1 MSGHKEVDNIIALF
15 HLQISLIKFFKL
27 ENELQ
32 VVLKTVK
39 EVREI
44 IFPVPGVHWRSRT
57 TTLECIEILT
67 HAEFKY
73 RRSSDGAD
81 WNRREVY
88 LFFMIKK

>member
-44 IFPVPGVHWRSRT
+44 IFPVPGVH
-57 TTLECIEILT
+57 
-67 HAEFKY
+67 
-73 RRSSDGAD
+73 
-81 WNRREVY
+81 
-88 LFFMIKK
+88 